1 MFWLAGSK
9 DGNGAYVVMDSNDTS
24 DQNGPKVR
32 VINYKY
38 KEFGQSNNKA
48 YDGKYYFFR
57 LNEMDA
63 GNYETHTQKY
73 K

>member
-1 MFWLAGSK
+1 MRDIELLT
-9 DGNGAYVVMDSNDTS
+9 AYVKHPLASTVL
-24 DQNGPKVR
+24 

>member
-1 MFWLAGSK
+1 MRIATASVRAGFAT
-9 DGNGAYVVMDSNDTS
+9 NN
-24 DQNGPKVR
+24 QNGPKVR

-38 KEFGQSNNKA
+38 KELGQASDKA

-63 GNYETHTQKY
+63 GNYKTHTQKY